1 MKRVVIIVAAIIFS
15 FQFSTF
21 NPVCAQQPEDGVARH
36 AVKFNLLSP
45 LASSLDFNYEYRIAN
60 RSAVA
65 FDLGGNLLKP
75 MSRTMTPHVVFMQA
89 QYRFYLCSQ
98 RRNGVM
104 PFLGVGINY
113 TRSWEHFD
121 CFTGND
127 GWDIHL
133 RRYTEHDNVLSPS
146 FAFGLRVN
154 IPFGLTLENTL
165 GFVAGNLLNDGN
177 ELSNNQGVALSNYL
191 GPLFSMRI
199 GWAF

>member
-1 MKRVVIIVAAIIFS
+1 MAAIIFS

-127 GWDIHL
+127 GWEIHT
-133 RRYTEHDNVLSPS
+133 RRYTLHDQALRPAL
-146 FAFGLRVN
+146 AFGLKVN
-154 IPFGLTLENTL
+154 IPFGLTIESTL
-165 GFVAGNLLNDGN
+165 GVILFN
-177 ELSNNQGVALSNYL
+177 EDNTWQSPLYNTGTANYL
-191 GPLFSMRI
+191 TTQFSTRI